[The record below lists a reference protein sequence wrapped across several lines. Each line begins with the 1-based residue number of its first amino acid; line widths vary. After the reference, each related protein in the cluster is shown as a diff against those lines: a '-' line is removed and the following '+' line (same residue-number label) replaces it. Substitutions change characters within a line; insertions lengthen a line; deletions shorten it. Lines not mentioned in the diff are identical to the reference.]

1 MSEKKREIERKE
13 RETVPLGHIVV
24 SPMES
29 SLFVEGLE
37 LLDSLNWRPVSRRS
51 EVSSKTTNGGVG
63 HSKGVVEP
71 VVQEV
76 DKSGLGLEVCCRR
89 EF

>member
-37 LLDSLNWRPVSRRS
+37 LLDGLNRRPVSGRS
-51 EVSSKTTNGGVG
+51 EISSKATDSGIGYPKRIVET
-63 HSKGVVEP
+63 VV
-71 VVQEV
+71 
-76 DKSGLGLEVCCRR
+76 
-89 EF
+89 